1 MKTEVIN
8 TEIKVFNHPVF
19 GNIRVTLIN
28 GEPHFCLADICKSL
42 EIKNASDLKS
52 RLNPKGIGIADT
64 PTKGGVQPMTYVNEG
79 GMYKATFSSRKPE
92 AEKFQDWLCYDVV
105 PSIRKTGGYIASKQ
119 NDTPEMIM
127 ARALQV
133 AQRTIDNHE
142 QQVKSLESR
151 NYLLEEQNNKNV
163 EVIKQQAPKVKYY
176 NDVLESKG
184 GVNPQTI
191 AKDYIKNGRALSAER
206 LNKLLYSLG
215 VQYKQGNQWLLYQ
228 KYANKG
234 FAFSVPYYYT
244 DTTGNPKTSYR
255 TVWTEKGKQFIHE
268 LLIEQGY
275 ERANSQKAFNN

>member
-127 ARALQV
+127 ARALKV
-133 AQRTIDNHE
+133 AQQTIDNHQKQVQMLE
-142 QQVKSLESR
+142 GRNEILQQ
-151 NYLLEEQNNKNV
+151 QNQV
-163 EVIKQQAPKVKYY
+163 LTPKAEYY
-176 NDVLESKG
+176 DKTLSSEDTMRIS
-184 GVNPQTI
+184 QI
-191 AKDYIKNGRALSAER
+191 ASELGMSAIA
-206 LNKLLYSLG
+206 LNKKLHQLG
-215 VQYKQGNQWLLYQ
+215 VQHKVNGQWILYA
-228 KYANKG
+228 KHEGK
-234 FAFSVPYYYT
+234 SYT
-244 DTTGNPKTSYR
+244 KSYTYTEIINGESR
-255 TVWTEKGKQFIHE
+255 TFVSTVWTQKGRLFIHE
-268 LLIEQGY
+268 LLEKQSV
-275 ERANSQKAFNN
+275 A